1 MQEPLRKRS
10 SSSKSSSPSSGVTGQ
25 CLFNIL
31 LSLVVVAA
39 FILGV
44 VGTVLGNNALASPT
58 GYGNAFTETSPN
70 VNLTDAPGVSELF
83 LIFGFTLLP
92 GNFGFGSMS
101 GRIVTTSS
109 GPQNIVI
116 SNPLSTIANQPIVIG
131 AIPGLL
137 ILAVDNTTTYP
148 ILFQIAPTPYDV
160 TLVIPD
166 IVPGTWLLTQPF
178 FGASK
183 NV

>member
-10 SSSKSSSPSSGVTGQ
+10 KSPSPSSSTVTGQ

-39 FILGV
+39 FVLGI
-44 VGTVLGNNALASPT
+44 VGTVLGHNALATPN

-83 LIFGFTLLP
+83 LIFGFSLLP
-92 GNFGFGSMS
+92 LNFGFGSMS

-116 SNPLSTIANQPIVIG
+116 YNPLSIVANQSIVIG

-148 ILFQIAPTPYDV
+148 ILFQIAPTPFDV

-166 IVPGTWLLTQPF
+166 IAPGTWLLTQPF